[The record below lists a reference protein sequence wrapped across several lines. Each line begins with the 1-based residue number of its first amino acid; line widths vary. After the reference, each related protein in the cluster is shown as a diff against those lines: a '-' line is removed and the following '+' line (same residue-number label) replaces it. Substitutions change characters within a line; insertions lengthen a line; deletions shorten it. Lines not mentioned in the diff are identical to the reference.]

1 MDPIFALKFK
11 IDRTKQDE
19 KREAEERK
27 RAMKTNQLQ
36 SVEIFFWYK
45 DDTIPKHFVPCA
57 ISDYP
62 FLNLAQTRTHYDNDI
77 ISKPLLQR
85 LGLGPGD
92 DIDRWSHNTNSWCTD
107 ITTCAIEID
116 KKRRPIL
123 LKKPEVTT
131 PLNLERYIERHDN
144 LKRDKKVL
152 KRTWEEGLQ
161 EKQSIEEG
169 VMKRICSP
177 KPKTRQRALTAPTHT
192 QSLSFITKHF
202 EPILYSPTPLP
213 TPSPPPYDWYQ
224 TEAHAADMRQYLKET
239 LLYVKSPQ
247 PVTLESP
254 QPVMLKSPQLV
265 TPKFPQSAT
274 PKPDTRGEDGTM
286 RAQLKEEHRVCVSG
300 VVASGRP
307 WPHGMIVKDMIDS
320 FTLVD
325 SHYWKSR
332 YPHNQQ
338 DRINEVF
345 QGVSVDKR
353 QFHKQRRAW
362 QGMTR
367 DEWAYAQSGGHEQEW
382 VQWRKTSKGWKEEN
396 ERNHRRIAI
405 T

>member
-1 MDPIFALKFK
+1 
-11 IDRTKQDE
+11 
-19 KREAEERK
+19 
-27 RAMKTNQLQ
+27 
-36 SVEIFFWYK
+36 
-45 DDTIPKHFVPCA
+45 
-57 ISDYP
+57 
-62 FLNLAQTRTHYDNDI
+62 DNDI

-92 DIDRWSHNTNSWCTD
+92 DINRWSHNTNSWCTD

-144 LKRDKKVL
+144 LKSDKKVL

-177 KPKTRQRALTAPTHT
+177 KPKTRQRALTAPTP
-192 QSLSFITKHF
+192 S
-202 EPILYSPTPLP
+202 P
-213 TPSPPPYDWYQ
+213 TPSPPPYDRYQ

-307 WPHGMIVKDMIDS
+307 WLLEI
-320 FTLVD
+320 TL
-325 SHYWKSR
+325 SS
-332 YPHNQQ
+332 
-338 DRINEVF
+338 
-345 QGVSVDKR
+345 
-353 QFHKQRRAW
+353 
-362 QGMTR
+362 
-367 DEWAYAQSGGHEQEW
+367 
-382 VQWRKTSKGWKEEN
+382 
-396 ERNHRRIAI
+396 
-405 T
+405 